1 MEKMK
6 TCPATVPRRVGRA
19 ALISIMTLGIFS
31 TMTPTASANEIIEIG
46 VSDPSG
52 WELLTDCESRNL
64 NCTFTV
70 QGTSDVLEPP
80 NVPFKQVG
88 SSAKNCSSASLVQT
102 VAWSDETRAAYT
114 FGVNV
119 GPEVANMAFGASSE
133 TAHTEGG
140 STQVTVDQG
149 TIAFVERAQ
158 IMKIYY
164 GYLETPYMQTEPDG
178 PPNQKYRIYTGI
190 FKAVPDG
197 TDGKHSTIQ
206 TTTRSLSDE
215 EWSTC

>member
-1 MEKMK
+1 MK
-6 TCPATVPRRVGRA
+6 TCPTTLPRRVRRA
-19 ALISIMTLGIFS
+19 ALITIMTLGIFS
-31 TMTPTASANEIIEIG
+31 TMTPTASANEIIEMG
-46 VSDPSG
+46 VSDPSA
-52 WELLTDCESRNL
+52 WELLTECESSNW
-64 NCTFTV
+64 CTFTV
-70 QGTSDVLEPP
+70 QGASDVLETP
-80 NVPFKQVG
+80 NVLFKQVG

-119 GPEVANMAFGASSE
+119 GANVANMAFGASSE
-133 TAHTEGG
+133 TAHTESG

-164 GYLETPYMQTEPDG
+164 GYLETPYKQTYPDG
-178 PPNQKYRIYTGI
+178 PINQKYRIYTGI

-197 TDGKHSTIQ
+197 TEGKYSTIQ

-215 EWSTC
+215 EWLTC